1 MRKRIIGCISA
12 LALCIITAM
21 GIVSLL
27 NYKEAVTVEEQYH
40 KRDAAC
46 DVSFSM
52 WSIERDG
59 IQYGFDQRG
68 FTEEESRKYMME
80 IEQCIDTIR
89 DKMKGVDFLPQD
101 IRMQILVLND
111 ASTSS
116 LSGSDEVFVLNKIGL
131 EKGEYK
137 FPLFLSICDL
147 PENSHSFGAYAY
159 VFDASYSND
168 LIKEYLS
175 REDKFQ
181 ALNLFYP
188 RISEEYSD
196 KEDAEMFQQILS
208 SFAMETIKETG
219 LEHYLKEPA
228 TEKAINDWLQKIG
241 SDKQYV
247 DGGLD
252 CMNQLEFHRDS
263 ACDLNISCGNVTYL
277 IRDFKFAFDSVSE
290 MEDLIVWEIKT
301 REDMGKYLKEN
312 NAPSPMFDP
321 EFRLTYEFMDNE
333 SGTSNA
339 YSEDNSACIQF
350 YDISLQ
356 TLTHELAH
364 AYVGKDNEDKRW
376 MNEGIAEFFSRVVFF
391 PTLYRERYYNA
402 LRNPET
408 MEMDSSGDYYVKA
421 EGVPKQIEDLNMS
434 TMIDANVYG
443 YWCGDEELQIPI
455 LTLSIAERVSMTDF
469 YLESYSHQGLELS
482 YWEAESFV
490 SYLIENSSFEDT
502 WNCMTSDLSLEEVY
516 GKSYSILKKEW
527 MRNITKK
534 FS

>member
-1 MRKRIIGCISA
+1 MKKRIIGCISA

-21 GIVSLL
+21 GIVIFI
-27 NYKEAVTVEEQYH
+27 NHKEAVTVEEQYH
-40 KRDAAC
+40 KRDVAC

-80 IEQCIDTIR
+80 MEQCIDTIR
-89 DKMKGVDFLPQD
+89 DKMKGVNFFPQD
-101 IRMQILVLND
+101 MEMQILVLND

-116 LSGSDEVFVLNKIGL
+116 LAGSDEVFVLNKTGL

-137 FPLFLSICDL
+137 FPLFLSICNL

-159 VFDASYSND
+159 VFDLSYSND

-175 REDKFQ
+175 REENFQ

-188 RISEEYSD
+188 RISEKYSD
-196 KEDAEMFQQILS
+196 KEDAEMFQQILA

-219 LEHYLKEPA
+219 LERYLKESA

-241 SDKQYV
+241 SDKQYA

-263 ACDLNISCGNVTYL
+263 ACDFNISCGNVTYL

-290 MEDLIVWEIKT
+290 MENLIVWEIKT

-312 NAPSPMFDP
+312 NAFSPMFDP
-321 EFRLTYEFMDNE
+321 EFRLTYEFMDDA
-333 SGTSNA
+333 SGISNA
-339 YSEDNSACIQF
+339 YSADGSAWIKL
-350 YDISLQ
+350 YESSTK

-364 AYVGKDNEDKRW
+364 AYVAVNEDKIW
-376 MNEGIAEFFSRVVFF
+376 MNEGIAEFFAWTVF
-391 PTLYRERYYNA
+391 PGHNRETCFKNFK
-402 LRNPET
+402 NPET
-408 MEMDSSGDYYVKA
+408 RTMDSSGDYYIKA
-421 EGVPKQIEDLNMS
+421 EGVPGTIEDVNMS
-434 TMIDANVYG
+434 TMIDASVYA

-455 LTLSIAERVSMTDF
+455 LTQSIAK
-469 YLESYSHQGLELS
+469 LYSLDSSLPGLELS

-490 SYLIENSSFEDT
+490 SYLIENYSFEDT
-502 WNCMTSDLSLEEVY
+502 WNYMTSDISLEEVY